1 MNEQTISLVQKS
13 FKSLIP
19 VADQVGSTFYA
30 RLFEAYPDVRP
41 MFAADIGPQ
50 SKKLVQMLSVV
61 VNGLDRL
68 DTILPAVRQLAR
80 RHKGYGV
87 VEGHYGAVGETLIG
101 TLRLGLGDGFTP
113 EVEAAWTQAYTT
125 LSTAM
130 IAATKEDALEGAL
143 A

>member
-13 FKSLIP
+13 FRTLIP
-19 VADQVGSTFYA
+19 MADHVGSTFYA

-50 SKKLVQMLSVV
+50 SKKLVQMLAVV

-68 DTILPAVRQLAR
+68 DTILPAVQQLAR

-87 VEGHYGAVGETLIG
+87 VDAHYGAVGETLIG
-101 TLRLGLGDGFTP
+101 TLRQGLGEGFTS
-113 EVEAAWTQAYTT
+113 EVEAAWTQAYAT
-125 LSTAM
+125 LSGAM
-130 IAATKEDALEGAL
+130 MAAAKEDAVI
-143 A
+143 